1 MNKIC
6 AIVVTYNRK
15 ILLKQSLQALLDQT
29 VTDFDI
35 LVVDNA
41 STDNTGNTLMTSY
54 KKSELIT
61 STRELTSV
69 GQGALT
75 TV

>member
-15 ILLKQSLQALLDQT
+15 ILLKQSLQALT
-29 VTDFDI
+29 P
-35 LVVDNA
+35 
-41 STDNTGNTLMTSY
+41 GNTLMTSY

-61 STRELTSV
+61 STREPTLV